1 MRALDSINTGQWSN
15 IPPCIVQSINVL
27 VEQSRI
33 QGQQADLMRSQLS
46 DLTIKVS
53 AKNQKFESHLDE
65 INQTLSNLKASTSN
79 HWQELQH
86 SLLTS
91 QDSVDRL
98 KGHAQNNYD
107 ELKSRLT
114 HIVSTNKK
122 QVKQNDKK
130 LEAMSKQIAENIQV
144 STEKA
149 KVELEENIKEFV
161 NKYVV
166 FAGGIEEVV
175 ENIKNKQTLFDD
187 KIKVLDEK
195 LGVQMSLLIMNENSL
210 NGLREMSSKLVFR
223 NQKHKTTLKNLSNKV
238 ENLVNQSDS
247 ENSTPRSAPSPTIHI
262 NPIRDRIDKLE
273 KAFGAY
279 EIESKLAQEK
289 LYYNNFQENKKL
301 EDSLK
306 DWTRSEVCE
315 KINSFLGESKK
326 KLDWIPNGS
335 ESMKGMSVTEARIF
349 LIESRIRQEEKS
361 RILDIQKLE
370 DEIKF
375 FKRPRSEPGH
385 KKSKTACT
393 PVDDKVVNFQKVKV
407 VHKRPSSSLGYRE
420 GGALG
425 KAGLRE
431 KFRIK
436 VNELFL

>member
-1 MRALDSINTGQWSN
+1 MKALDSINTGQWSN
-15 IPPCIVQSINVL
+15 IPPCIVQSINIL

-33 QGQQADLMRSQLS
+33 QGQQVDLMRSQLS

-65 INQTLSNLKASTSN
+65 QNATLSNLKNSSSN
-79 HWQELQH
+79 HWKELEH
-86 SLLTS
+86 SLLVA
-91 QDSVDRL
+91 QDSIERQ
-98 KGHAQNNYD
+98 KSHAQNNYN

-114 HIVSTNKK
+114 HVVSENKK
-122 QVKQNDKK
+122 QVKQYDKK
-130 LEAMSKQIAENIQV
+130 LESMSNQIAENIQV

-149 KVELEENIKEFV
+149 KIDLEENLKEFV

-175 ENIKNKQTLFDD
+175 GNIKDKQVAFDE
-187 KIKVLDEK
+187 KIRVLDER

-210 NGLREMSSKLVFR
+210 KGLREISSKLAFR
-223 NQKHKTTLKNLSNKV
+223 NQKHKTSIKDLSYKV

-247 ENSTPRSAPSPTIHI
+247 EPSTPRSAPSPTIHI
-262 NPIRDRIDKLE
+262 NPIRDRVDKLE
-273 KAFGAY
+273 KAFEAF
-279 EIESKLAQEK
+279 EMDSKLAQEK
-289 LYYNNFQENKKL
+289 IYYQNFQDIKKL
-301 EDSLK
+301 EGSLK
-306 DWTRSEVCE
+306 EWTRSEVSE
-315 KINSFLGESKK
+315 KIESYLGEAKK
-326 KLDWIPNGS
+326 KLDWIPNGC

-349 LIESRIRQEEKS
+349 LIESRIRQEENS

-370 DEIKF
+370 DEIKLM
-375 FKRPRSEPGH
+375 KRPRGEPGH

-393 PVDDKVVNFQKVKV
+393 PVEDKSVNFQKVKV
-407 VHKRPSSSLGYRE
+407 VNKRPSSSLGYRE

-436 VNELFL
+436 VNDLFL